1 VHYSDSQLN
10 KKVTM
15 VIHKAQAIGGAVAR
29 AFALSDGTNNRTH
42 RQVNFWMGLLLILT
56 LAAFNSLLA
65 QDVALKERLDPVID
79 QALKQDR
86 IVGLTMLV
94 AEDGKVIYRHASGW
108 NDRKAKKPL
117 RSSDVF
123 RLASLTKLI
132 VSVTALAL
140 AMAGGASQFMANS
153 D

>member
-1 VHYSDSQLN
+1 
-10 KKVTM
+10 
-15 VIHKAQAIGGAVAR
+15 
-29 AFALSDGTNNRTH
+29 
-42 RQVNFWMGLLLILT
+42 
-56 LAAFNSLLA
+56 
-65 QDVALKERLDPVID
+65 
-79 QALKQDR
+79 
-86 IVGLTMLV
+86 MLV
-94 AEDGKVIYRHASGW
+94 AEDGKVIYRHTSGW